1 MLKYLLRNH
10 MIELDHWK
18 IDKLVI
24 YNQIPYLFFFKVG
37 GKIFQYVEDAYSV

>member
-24 YNQIPYLFFFKVG
+24 YNQIGYNGIQAQVSP
-37 GKIFQYVEDAYSV
+37 